1 MDKPLSAVMLIQ
13 LIAQSKFK
21 QRSLNP
27 SVGYWLRVEDGNK
40 RAGCNFVCK
49 AWLSNFSY
57 YHVVE
62 TYELCYLLQS
72 GQYKFLYGI

>member
-1 MDKPLSAVMLIQ
+1 MDEPLSAVLLIQ

-40 RAGCNFVCK
+40 EASCNFMCK

-57 YHVVE
+57 SHVAE

-72 GQYKFLYGI
+72 AQYKFLYGI